1 MNLYEVMLVLNPAL
15 TPEATDGLMG
25 VVKEVVGAA
34 GGSIVKSDDWGER
47 RLAFILNKHTQGRY
61 FLVYASTTADSV
73 KELDRRL
80 RLREEV
86 IRFMTVRRPDDYFEL
101 QKARQD
107 RIATKKAEAE
117 ARAKLKAEAEA
128 AVRAEIAA
136 RTAAAAPPA
145 AVAPPAAAPAPA
157 ADPAPAAAPQEEAH
171 GEPAVT
177 Q

>member
-15 TPEATDGLMG
+15 TPEATDGVLN
-25 VVKEVVGAA
+25 VVKEVAVAH
-34 GGSIVKSDDWGER
+34 GGSVVKADDWGER
-47 RLAFILNKHTQGRY
+47 RLAFTIDKHTQGRY
-61 FLVYASTTADSV
+61 HLVYLTTAADAI
-73 KELDRRL
+73 KELERRL

-86 IRFMTVRRPDDYFEL
+86 IRAMTIRRPDDYFEQ

-107 RIATKKAEAE
+107 RIAAKKAEAE

-128 AVRAEIAA
+128 AVAAERAAA
-136 RTAAAAPPA
+136 SAERAAAAA
-145 AVAPPAAAPAPA
+145 A
-157 ADPAPAAAPQEEAH
+157 QGESH

>member
-15 TPEATDGLMG
+15 TPEATEGLLG
-25 VVKEVVGAA
+25 VIKEVTGAV
-34 GGSIVKSDDWGER
+34 GGSIVKSDDWGDR
-47 RLAFILNKHTQGRY
+47 RLAFTLKKHTQGRY
-61 FLVYASTTADSV
+61 YLVYASTTADSV

-86 IRFMTVRRPDDYFEL
+86 IRFMVTRRPDDYFEQ

-128 AVRAEIAA
+128 AARAE
-136 RTAAAAPPA
+136 AAPRPA
-145 AVAPPAAAPAPA
+145 AVPAAPI
-157 ADPAPAAAPQEEAH
+157 AAPKEEPH
-171 GEPAVT
+171 GESALA
-177 Q
+177 